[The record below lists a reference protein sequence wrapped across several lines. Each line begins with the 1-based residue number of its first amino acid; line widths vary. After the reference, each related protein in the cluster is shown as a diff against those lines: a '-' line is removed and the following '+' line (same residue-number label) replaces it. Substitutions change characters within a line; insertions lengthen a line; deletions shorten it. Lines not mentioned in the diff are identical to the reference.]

1 MALFT
6 KAKSM
11 IFPREVLAGH
21 DVLPQ
26 IVDLC
31 KRFNFGDTGVLVT
44 GSITGPIAAKP
55 VSEALIDAKYEIH
68 TIELGPATRAA
79 VDEAKALV
87 KEVKAK
93 FLLGVGGG
101 SKIDIAKLAAAET
114 DLPFIS
120 VPTSAS
126 HDGIASPSAS
136 IIDEKTPHSIEA
148 VMPLGILADTHI
160 IAKSPFRL
168 LSSGCAD
175 VVSNL
180 TAIRDWELAVRLKNE
195 EFSTTAYT
203 LSKISAQTILQSA
216 NMIKPMLEESAWI
229 AIKPIVSSGISM
241 SIAGSSRPTS
251 GSEHMFSHALAQIAP
266 GKALHGEQCGV
277 GCIMM
282 MYLHGG
288 DWEEIR
294 DALKQMK
301 APTTAKELGVT
312 KTDVV
317 RALTMAHNIRPERYT
332 ILGDNGISPDAAEN
346 LAKITGVF

>member
-1 MALFT
+1 MERFT

-11 IFPREVLAGH
+11 VFPREVLAGH

-26 IVDLC
+26 VVDMS
-31 KRFNFGDTGVLVT
+31 KRFGFGGIGVLVT
-44 GSITGPIAAKP
+44 GSTTGPIAAQE
-55 VSEALIDAKYEIH
+55 VSDNLTNARFEVH
-68 TIELGPATRAA
+68 TIELGAATREH
-79 VDEAKALV
+79 VDDAKALA
-87 KEVKAK
+87 KETKAK
-93 FLLGVGGG
+93 FMLGVGGG
-101 SKIDIAKLAAAET
+101 SKIDIAKLAAAEL
-114 DLPFIS
+114 DLPFMSI
-120 VPTSAS
+120 PTSAS

-136 IIDEKTPHSIEA
+136 IIDDKVPHSIEA
-148 VMPLGILADTHI
+148 VMPIGILADTHI

-168 LSSGCAD
+168 LASGCAD
-175 VVSNL
+175 VLSNL
-180 TAIRDWELAVRLKNE
+180 TAIRDWELAVRLRNE
-195 EFSTTAYT
+195 DFSTTAYT
-203 LSKISAQTILQSA
+203 LSKISAQTILQNA
-216 NMIKPMLEESAWI
+216 AMIKPMFEESAWI

-294 DALKQMK
+294 NALKQMK
-301 APTTAKELGVT
+301 APTTAKDLGIS
-312 KTDVV
+312 KTEIV
-317 RALTMAHNIRPERYT
+317 RALTMAHQIRPERYT
-332 ILGDNGISPDAAEN
+332 ILGDNGLSPEAAEN